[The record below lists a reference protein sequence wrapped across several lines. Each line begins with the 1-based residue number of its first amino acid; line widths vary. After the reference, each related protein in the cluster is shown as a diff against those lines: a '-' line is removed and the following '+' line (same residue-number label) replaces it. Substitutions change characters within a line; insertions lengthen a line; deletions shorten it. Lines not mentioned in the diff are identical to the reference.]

1 MALKFVQ
8 TGNNT
13 GGSGSGTYDHNL
25 LVNRGMPDQHTIES
39 ITGLRDVLNKKYEKP
54 FGGIPR
60 TDLGFEVVTPH
71 DMDVFKQTALKDVES
86 DVALIT
92 KEIVDAR
99 GDKQTLRE
107 YIDTK
112 ISQDS
117 WTGGGTGGGS
127 ESQVG
132 YPIFEEFYAKD
143 GNKIYTSEKT
153 YRMGTRQLE
162 VYADGLKMAEGK
174 DYIEKDEHSIEFLF
188 EPEDDMHIIM
198 MVRAVINSGLHEEY
212 VSTLGQTLFPLQ
224 IPYAINQNMLMVYRN
239 GQLQHKGR
247 DYKEINDRLIQFTYQ
262 LQAGELVT
270 FHQAGASDPIQSSVY
285 QGVIN
290 SMRINEAYMGISL
303 SDMMKIN
310 APEYF
315 NMYIDS
321 FITLDNID
329 ASASDPF
336 KFEEGTISVQD
347 ITKTLENY
355 EGFQSG
361 SASYVDYITYPD
373 EIRLLNTAGGES
385 LKFIPH
391 TLEVDKVLSDLV
403 PFVNNK
409 HQQMLFYAEEIAAG
423 QNVLRVNIAGMIYDL
438 ATTDGHF
445 FSLNVARDYEG
456 HAHLVFHEQGSTK
469 GVSTVYYLKF
479 NTDTFQVEYQRTLSD
494 TKFDAIRPD
503 IDVDGD
509 NRAHVVFASK
519 RVNANTFNIEYRT
532 IKNGTVSASRNI
544 TGDENVHSLNPRVAI
559 GFGKTANIVY
569 EKNKTIYFATINGD
583 IVGSTIK
590 LAEGDCVQPDIDTDS
605 ECVSHIVWKSKRVG
619 TNYGVDY
626 CSITRDGVVGGT
638 KSIASGT
645 FTCDYPAVGTD
656 YNNVAHIVF
665 EANTVRADHEN
676 ICYSRVYR
684 NGDVLPFEDAASR
697 LGVQFKEPKLS
708 VYGDT
713 FLCGFLGD
721 EKGYELMKPLANY
734 ANIGSYDYVIDGG
747 SKDAVWHKIQ
757 TTSFTPTGTSVKT
770 EYRLSDDKLSW
781 SAWSETLT
789 GNEKGQY
796 LHLRV
801 TLKTTDTQ
809 ATPSVD
815 KIHIEYAPA
824 FINVQSVK
832 KHVPHNVDSV
842 IVVGVGDVTYEVSRD
857 GGKTFVPAER
867 HASTSI
873 VQTPDGNDIVL
884 RSKIPN
890 GSKLE
895 SWGVIW

>member
-1 MALKFVQ
+1 MKFVQ

-25 LVNRGMPDQHTIES
+25 LINRGMPDQHTIES

-71 DMDVFKQTALKDVES
+71 DMDVFKQTALKDVEN
-86 DVALIT
+86 DVSLIT

-99 GDKQTLRE
+99 GDKRTLRE

-112 ISQDS
+112 ISQES
-117 WTGGGTGGGS
+117 WTGGGVGTGSGDA
-127 ESQVG
+127 QVG
-132 YPIFEEFYAKD
+132 YPIFEEFYSKN
-143 GNKIYTSEKT
+143 GQRLYQTEKT

-174 DYIEKDEHSIEFLF
+174 DYIEKDEHSIEFIF
-188 EPEDDMHIIM
+188 EPEDDTHIIM
-198 MVRAVINSGLHEEY
+198 MVRAVVNSGLHEEY
-212 VSTLGQTLFPLQ
+212 VANLGQTQFPLQ
-224 IPYAINQNMLMVYRN
+224 LPYAINQNMLMVYRN

-247 DYKEINDRLIQFTYQ
+247 DYKEINDRLIQFNYQ

-270 FHQAGASDPIQSSVY
+270 FHQSGASDPIQSSVY

-290 SMRINEAYMGISL
+290 AMRINEAYMGISL
-303 SDMMKIN
+303 SDAMKIN
-310 APEYF
+310 APAYF
-315 NMYIDS
+315 NMHIDS
-321 FITLDNID
+321 FITLDAVD
-329 ASASDPF
+329 TSASDPF
-336 KFEEGTISVQD
+336 KFENGTISVED
-347 ITKTLENY
+347 ISKTLSNY
-355 EGFQSG
+355 NDFKSG
-361 SASYVDYITYPD
+361 STSYVDFHTYPE
-373 EIRLLNTAGGES
+373 EIRLLNTAGGEAR
-385 LKFIPH
+385 KFIPH
-391 TLEVDKVLSDLV
+391 ELKVDKVVADLV

-423 QNVLRVNIAGMIYDL
+423 QSILRVNIAGMVYDL

-445 FSLNVARDYEG
+445 FSLNVARDDDG
-456 HAHLVFHEQGSTK
+456 HAHLVFHEQGSAK
-469 GVSTVYYLKF
+469 GVSIVYYLKF

-509 NRAHVVFASK
+509 GRAHVVFASK
-519 RVNANTFNIEYRT
+519 RLNANIFNIEYRT
-532 IKNGTVSASRNI
+532 IKSGTVSATRNI
-544 TGDENVHSLNPRVAI
+544 TGDETMASLNPRVAI
-559 GFGKTANIVY
+559 GYGKQANIVY
-569 EKNKTIYFATINGD
+569 EKNKTIYFVIMNGD
-583 IVGSTIK
+583 LVGAALK

-605 ECVSHIVWKSKRVG
+605 ECASHIVWKSKRVG
-619 TNYGVDY
+619 ANYGVDY
-626 CSITRDGVVGGT
+626 CLITRDGVVGGT
-638 KSIASGT
+638 KSIASGS
-645 FTCDYPAVGTD
+645 FICDYPAVGSD
-656 YNNVAHIVF
+656 YNNIAHITF
-665 EANTVRADHEN
+665 QANTVRADHEN

-708 VYGDT
+708 IYGDT

-747 SKDAVWHKIQ
+747 SKDAMWHKIQ
-757 TTSFTPTGTSVKT
+757 TTSLASEGTSVKT
-770 EYRLSDDKLSW
+770 EYRLSDDRLSW
-781 SAWSETLT
+781 SAWSETVT

-796 LHLRV
+796 LHVRV
-801 TLKTTDTQ
+801 TLKTTDTLV
-809 ATPSVD
+809 TPTVE
-815 KIHIEYAPA
+815 KIYIEYAPA
-824 FINVQSVK
+824 FIQVQSTK
-832 KHVPHNVDSV
+832 KYVQNNVDSV
-842 IVVGVGDVTYEVSRD
+842 IVVGVGQVTYEVSRD
-857 GGKTFVPAER
+857 GGTTFVPAEL

-884 RSKIPN
+884 RAKIPN